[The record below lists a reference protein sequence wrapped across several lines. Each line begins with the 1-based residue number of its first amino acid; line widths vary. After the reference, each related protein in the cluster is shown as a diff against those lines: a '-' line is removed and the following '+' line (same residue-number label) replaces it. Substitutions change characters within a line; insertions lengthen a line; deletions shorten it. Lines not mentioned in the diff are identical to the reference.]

1 MEVPRVAVSVD
12 LVILTVRESQLSV
25 LAWRRHAEPHLG
37 RWALPGGFI
46 RLDEDLP
53 GTAARVL
60 AERAG
65 LPGARVHLEQLQT
78 YGYPDRDPR
87 ARVLSVAYLGLAP
100 DLPAPDHPRMSWQ
113 PVADLSEMAFDHRRI
128 LQDGVERARAKL
140 EYTTLGAAFCRDTFT
155 VAELRKVYEIV
166 WGTLLDPR
174 NFHRKVTGAE
184 RFLVDTGSSISS
196 GGRLPSCTGAATPTC
211 CTRLCSGLSPRRSP
225 AWASHWKGSC
235 SSWRTMMSVRNPRFR
250 PILDQF
256 SPYKPGKPPAATEGP
271 VYKLSSNE
279 SPFGPL
285 PSVLKVIAEAAA
297 EVNRYP
303 DNGAAE
309 LTEAIAARYSVP
321 PEHIAL
327 GCGSVGAGPATARGG
342 QRSRRRGPLRMA
354 ILRGLSVPV

>member
-25 LAWRRHAEPHLG
+25 LAWRRHAGPHLG

-113 PVADLSEMAFDHRRI
+113 PVADLSEMAFDHLRI

-196 GGRLPSCTGAATPTC
+196 GGRPAELYRRGDTDVLHPPMLRPKPAPVA
-211 CTRLCSGLSPRRSP
+211 RLGEPLEGL
-225 AWASHWKGSC
+225 
-235 SSWRTMMSVRNPRFR
+235 
-250 PILDQF
+250 
-256 SPYKPGKPPAATEGP
+256 
-271 VYKLSSNE
+271 
-279 SPFGPL
+279 
-285 PSVLKVIAEAAA
+285 VLKLE
-297 EVNRYP
+297 
-303 DNGAAE
+303 DNDVRAQS
-309 LTEAIAARYSVP
+309 SVQTD
-321 PEHIAL
+321 
-327 GCGSVGAGPATARGG
+327 S
-342 QRSRRRGPLRMA
+342 
-354 ILRGLSVPV
+354 